1 MNENGFNNTRATIK
15 DVAVKAN
22 VSLSTVSRALRE
34 PDKTPAETVSKVR
47 AAAEALNYVYNATA
61 GSLSKRRSDT
71 IGILLPSPTYAA
83 FGVNLMAIQKTC
95 SERNYSC
102 KVALSQFSP
111 GGGAPRHA
119 AFPRAAHRRAHPR
132 RAGHE
137 QCGVH
142 ENAGG
147 GGHPLHHP
155 VGSAGRKRELYR
167 HRQRAVHLYERQIPH

>member
-83 FGVNLMAIQKTC
+83 FGVNCGDPENVLGAELFVPRWPC
-95 SERNYSC
+95 RSSLRRRS
-102 KVALSQFSP
+102 ASP
-111 GGGAPRHA
+111 S
-119 AFPRAAHRRAHPR
+119 
-132 RAGHE
+132 
-137 QCGVH
+137 GVSTSS
-142 ENAGG
+142 A
-147 GGHPLHHP
+147 
-155 VGSAGRKRELYR
+155 SAGSSSSGWT
-167 HRQRAVHLYERQIPH
+167 